1 MGNSTNAFNEKNNIS
16 EKKWSMGSRTSLIP
30 TTNSPQRQQRPSEL
44 SFAMS
49 SPFQTRT
56 LLLEQ
61 PATDLKNNRKNQVF
75 KVNSAE
81 IINMTDN
88 KINTVDTDDIDDD
101 VNVKERATIFG
112 PRKVAECKVRTVSV
126 SSAVGS
132 VGPIKKP

>member
-1 MGNSTNAFNEKNNIS
+1 
-16 EKKWSMGSRTSLIP
+16 
-30 TTNSPQRQQRPSEL
+30 
-44 SFAMS
+44 MS

-56 LLLEQ
+56 LVLDQAE
-61 PATDLKNNRKNQVF
+61 LKNNRKNQVF

-88 KINTVDTDDIDDD
+88 KINTVDTDNVDDD

-132 VGPIKKP
+132 VPIKKPRKFSEGSLATHPTSPSKIKNMAALFEQKH

>member
-1 MGNSTNAFNEKNNIS
+1 
-16 EKKWSMGSRTSLIP
+16 
-30 TTNSPQRQQRPSEL
+30 
-44 SFAMS
+44 MS

-56 LLLEQ
+56 VVLDH
-61 PATDLKNNRKNQVF
+61 ADLKNNRKNQVF

-112 PRKVAECKVRTVSV
+112 PRKVAECKVNQQILLGTDIYNSLSTRF
-126 SSAVGS
+126 
-132 VGPIKKP
+132 